1 MVAAPFVCLM
11 SVLVLFQMPDN
22 EKSGKWNVSF
32 ATLLYN
38 TLICRVSKLY
48 LQSFKTRGVILL
60 PSRRMMK
67 TFCFTSLND
76 VLTDAID
83 LVDNSLPSV
92 EYTFRTAPIALSLT
106 NRLLFCLS

>member
-38 TLICRVSKLY
+38 TLICRVSKLLFAE
-48 LQSFKTRGVILL
+48 LQNSWSNIAAFKTDDENILFHV
-60 PSRRMMK
+60 
-67 TFCFTSLND
+67 T
-76 VLTDAID
+76 
-83 LVDNSLPSV
+83 
-92 EYTFRTAPIALSLT
+92 
-106 NRLLFCLS
+106 